1 MNWKLQSRALRDW
14 GRACSLGPWLLSEHR
29 ESAALGEAGCVM
41 SARGCLYNSVACKNE
56 PEPCPVLGWGVVG
69 VLASKTE
76 SGGYRVECGR
86 TPQDLLLLWQH
97 AALTSVLGLTP
108 QPCFGCQLGRERAG
122 MPSHTCASRLRRTH
136 MQRSGSHF

>member
-1 MNWKLQSRALRDW
+1 
-14 GRACSLGPWLLSEHR
+14 
-29 ESAALGEAGCVM
+29 M

-97 AALTSVLGLTP
+97 AALTSVLGLTHLLRMP
-108 QPCFGCQLGRERAG
+108 ARQGESRNAKPHLCFQAETHPHAEVRLSFLKQALGRERQ
-122 MPSHTCASRLRRTH
+122 ME
-136 MQRSGSHF
+136 